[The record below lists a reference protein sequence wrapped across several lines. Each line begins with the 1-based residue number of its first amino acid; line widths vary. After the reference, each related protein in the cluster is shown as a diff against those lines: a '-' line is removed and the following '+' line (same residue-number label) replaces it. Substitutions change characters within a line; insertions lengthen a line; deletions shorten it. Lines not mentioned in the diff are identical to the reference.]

1 MKALIEL
8 IKSYTHKGVAVGM
21 NPSEEKVVVLTN
33 YVLLIAFIVAVTKVL
48 IFASIE
54 TSITSITSLVSLIA
68 ALLFFVAYFLNT
80 KGYYT
85 AAKSILVIV
94 GNIAAFYNDIKFGGD
109 TGLSLLL
116 FAAIA
121 VYFVIFTLK
130 DKSKIF
136 IYSAFTIILI
146 GIISFYP
153 NILKDA
159 IAPPEGLKQLAKFT
173 TSFFTILIL
182 VYVNYNFLKKSSEA
196 EQKMMEANN
205 ELSNSKDLLIE
216 QNRIIETA
224 HSELKEVNE
233 ELYSSMRYAESIQ
246 NKLLPDSNQ
255 INEFIKEYFIYYKSK
270 DILSG
275 DFYWFAESHGK
286 LFIAVVDCTGHG
298 IPGSMLSIA
307 GQMILND
314 AVKSIGLK
322 DPDLILEYLNS
333 MILKTL
339 QQNNESTSIKDGM
352 DICLIT
358 VQDRKLTF
366 SGANRPLFYFEN
378 DEFKEIKGSRA
389 SIGGHKN
396 SNNAKFENHE
406 INLLESNKYTF
417 YLFTDGLVDYTDK
430 DGRKVGTKKLREIFA
445 KIHNLPHTE
454 QNLFIQEYFN
464 DYTKQRDDITLWGIK
479 F

>member
-130 DKSKIF
+130 DISKIF
-136 IYSAFTIILI
+136 IYSCFTVILI
-146 GIISFYP
+146 GIINFVP
-153 NILKDA
+153 NILPDA
-159 IAPPEGLKQLAKFT
+159 ISPPAELKSFAKFT
-173 TSFFTILIL
+173 TSFFTILII
-182 VYVNYNFLKKSSEA
+182 VYVNFNFLKKSSEA
-196 EQKMMEANN
+196 EKKMMEANN
-205 ELSNSKDLLIE
+205 ELSDSKDLLIE

-366 SGANRPLFYFEN
+366 SGANRPLFYFVN
-378 DEFKEIKGSRA
+378 DEFKEIKGSRT
-389 SIGGHKN
+389 SIGGYKK
-396 SNNAKFENHE
+396 SNTTKFENHE

-417 YLFTDGLVDYTDK
+417 YLFTDGLADYTDK

-454 QNLFIQEYFN
+454 QNIFIQEYFS